1 MSMENNKG
9 YHQLKVWQKCRL
21 FVKSIYVLTELF
33 PKSEVFGLTSQLRRA
48 VVSVFLNIVEG
59 DRRSSRKE
67 FLRFLDTADG
77 SLAEVEACLEL
88 ALDLSYI
95 TNKEFEKVNLDREE
109 IAKML
114 MGLMRSVRKN
124 L

>member
-1 MSMENNKG
+1 MENDKG
-9 YHQLKVWQKCRL
+9 YHKLKVWQKCRL
-21 FVKSIYVLTELF
+21 FVKTIYRLTEPF

-48 VVSVFLNIVEG
+48 VISVLLNIVEG

-67 FLRFLDTADG
+67 FIRFLDMADA
-77 SLAEVEACLEL
+77 SLTEVEACLEV
-88 ALDLSYI
+88 ALDLNYI
-95 TNKEFEKVNLDREE
+95 SREQFEKVRLEREE

-114 MGLMRSVRKN
+114 MGLIRSVRNN

>member
-1 MSMENNKG
+1 M
-9 YHQLKVWQKCRL
+9 
-21 FVKSIYVLTELF
+21 
-33 PKSEVFGLTSQLRRA
+33 
-48 VVSVFLNIVEG
+48 VSVFLNIVEG